1 MSEII
6 KVPNIGDFENVEIIE
21 ILVKNGDKINKGDP
35 IITLESD
42 KSSVEVPSTLTGKIL
57 DVKVKIGDKVSENDI
72 ILELETEEKIS
83 TQKDENN
90 VKIIH
95 PNKLND
101 ENTNNN
107 TIQQQILSKSTGASP
122 NTLKF
127 ARELGID
134 INALQGSG
142 RAGRVKKE
150 DIKNYIKNVGTF
162 KYTCHY
168 TEENVRKK
176 FKDEIDKDAFIIL
189 FTDGQSKEYDAKF
202 THRDKEPFQVQQVMM
217 SMSDIHIGN
226 PASSVDK
233 VVGTWRWDRNKT
245 TLPNDC
251 YRYDHK
257 HNAVL

>member
-1 MSEII
+1 MAKCPQFCSKCGNTEY
-6 KVPNIGDFENVEIIE
+6 KS
-21 ILVKNGDKINKGDP
+21 KN
-35 IITLESD
+35 
-42 KSSVEVPSTLTGKIL
+42 
-57 DVKVKIGDKVSENDI
+57 
-72 ILELETEEKIS
+72 
-83 TQKDENN
+83 
-90 VKIIH
+90 
-95 PNKLND
+95 
-101 ENTNNN
+101 
-107 TIQQQILSKSTGASP
+107 A
-122 NTLKF
+122 
-127 ARELGID
+127 
-134 INALQGSG
+134 
-142 RAGRVKKE
+142 
-150 DIKNYIKNVGTF
+150 GTF

-251 YRYDHK
+251 YRYDPHYYYDSY
-257 HNAVL
+257 ASYY